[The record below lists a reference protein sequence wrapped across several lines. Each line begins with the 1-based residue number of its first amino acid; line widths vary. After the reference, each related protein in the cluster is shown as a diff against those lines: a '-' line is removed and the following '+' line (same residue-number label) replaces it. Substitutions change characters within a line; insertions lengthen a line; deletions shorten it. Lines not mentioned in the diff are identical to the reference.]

1 MKKWVKISLAV
12 IVLLG
17 IVIFAGTYYFSGNT
31 LLNNT
36 SDTDVEE
43 GDIRV
48 AAVGDS
54 ITYGLN
60 INNRPENSYPGQL
73 DGLLGEGYA
82 VGNFGESNYSVQ
94 TSADFPYETTNSFQN
109 SLEFEPDI
117 VIFMMGTND
126 TKSNNWEGEEQ
137 FKQDYL
143 DLLANYQDLSSD
155 PRIILASPP
164 KVFLNDNV
172 LEGSI
177 DPNYIENVRSMVE
190 EIAAEENLEYV
201 DVYEITDDHP
211 EWFPDD
217 IHPNA
222 EGAAALAET
231 FYEQINSNE

>member
-1 MKKWVKISLAV
+1 MKKWVRVSLV
-12 IVLLG
+12 IIVLLG
-17 IVIFAGTYYFSGNT
+17 LIIFAGTYYFGSRTPSTNT
-31 LLNNT
+31 NEV
-36 SDTDVEE
+36 DVEE

-60 INNRPENSYPGQL
+60 INDRTENSYPSQL
-73 DGLLGEGYA
+73 DDLLGEGYA

-94 TSADFPYETTNSFQN
+94 SSADFPYETTNSFQN

-126 TKSNNWEGEEQ
+126 TKSMNWEGEEN

-143 DLLANYQDLSSD
+143 NLLENYQDLSSVS
-155 PRIILASPP
+155 RIILAAPP
-164 KVFLNDNV
+164 RVFLGDNV
-172 LEGSI
+172 SEGSI
-177 DPNYIENVRSMVE
+177 DPDSIENVRNITE
-190 EIAAEENLEYV
+190 EIALKENLEYV
-201 DVYEITDDHP
+201 DIYEMTYEHS

-222 EGAAALAET
+222 EGASELADI
-231 FYEQINSNE
+231 FYEQIKSNE